1 MLLNSSINIEINCI
15 MKKITIL
22 LFFIFAS
29 VTAQKADRT
38 NFGSLQNIKSS
49 DYAVTFTSNFSK
61 TRESNEPFKMVFIN
75 TITGKTNEV
84 VLAEK
89 TNIRKVHTDIEANF
103 LGSKFVVVECYSEV
117 EKRLPKAS
125 GFVSKLYLISLNDFK
140 VTPISTEDFNVKN
153 WQINTKT
160 NKIVFIEQENGM
172 KDLSGEVQK
181 IMVFDLDNG
190 TKKEVFS
197 NN

>member
-1 MLLNSSINIEINCI
+1 
-15 MKKITIL
+15 MKKFTIL
-22 LFFIFAS
+22 FFFVFAS
-29 VTAQKADRT
+29 VTAQKTDRT
-38 NFGSLQNIKSS
+38 NFGSLQNIKAS

-84 VLAEK
+84 LLAEK

-140 VTPISTEDFNVKN
+140 VTPISTEDFSLKN

>member
-1 MLLNSSINIEINCI
+1 MLLNSSINIEINCT
-15 MKKITIL
+15 MKKFTL
-22 LFFIFAS
+22 LFFFIYAS
-29 VTAQKADRT
+29 VTAQKTDRT

-61 TRESNEPFKMVFIN
+61 TGGSNEPFKMVFIN

-140 VTPISTEDFNVKN
+140 VTPISTEDFSLKN
-153 WQINTKT
+153 WQINTNT

>member
-22 LFFIFAS
+22 FFFVFTS
-29 VTAQKADRT
+29 VTAQKTDRT

>member
-1 MLLNSSINIEINCI
+1 

-38 NFGSLQNIKSS
+38 NFGSLQNIKAS
-49 DYAVTFTSNFSK
+49 DYALIFSTSFSK
-61 TRESNEPFKMVFIN
+61 NGQSNEPSKMVFIN

-84 VLAEK
+84 VLVGK

-103 LGSKFVVVECYSEV
+103 LGSKFVIVECYSEV

-140 VTPISTEDFNVKN
+140 VTPISTEDFSVKN
-153 WQINTKT
+153 WQINTSS
-160 NKIVFIEQENGM
+160 NKIVLIEQENGM
-172 KDLSGEVQK
+172 KDLSGEVQR

>member
-1 MLLNSSINIEINCI
+1 

-22 LFFIFAS
+22 LFFVFAS
-29 VTAQKADRT
+29 ATAQKADRT

-61 TRESNEPFKMVFIN
+61 TGGSNEPFKMVFIN

-89 TNIRKVHTDIEANF
+89 TSIRKVHTDIEANF
-103 LGSKFVVVECYSEV
+103 LGSKFVVVECSSEV

-140 VTPISTEDFNVKN
+140 VTPISTEDFNLKN

-190 TKKEVFS
+190 TKNEVFS

>member
-1 MLLNSSINIEINCI
+1 

-22 LFFIFAS
+22 LFFVFAS
-29 VTAQKADRT
+29 VTAQKTDRT
-38 NFGSLQNIKSS
+38 NFGSLQNIKAS
-49 DYAVTFTSNFSK
+49 DYAVTFAANFSK
-61 TRESNEPFKMVFIN
+61 TGQSNEPSKMVFIN

-84 VLAEK
+84 VLVGK

-140 VTPISTEDFNVKN
+140 VTPISTEDFSLKN

>member
-1 MLLNSSINIEINCI
+1 M
-15 MKKITIL
+15 
-22 LFFIFAS
+22 
-29 VTAQKADRT
+29 
-38 NFGSLQNIKSS
+38 
-49 DYAVTFTSNFSK
+49 
-61 TRESNEPFKMVFIN
+61 
-75 TITGKTNEV
+75 
-84 VLAEK
+84 
-89 TNIRKVHTDIEANF
+89 
-103 LGSKFVVVECYSEV
+103 
-117 EKRLPKAS
+117 
-125 GFVSKLYLISLNDFK
+125 SKLYLISLNDFK